1 MYQKLSKLLCL
12 LSLIFILTGCG
23 QRYVDLVIEQTSSSL
38 SVSSKQFKHIFVH
51 VSGAVMNEGM
61 VMVDEGARVFDCVQ
75 AAGGLLED
83 ADIGSIN
90 MAMKV
95 KDELHIQVGFIGESS
110 SQSDKISINE
120 ADQETL
126 MRLPGIG
133 KSKAKAIEDYRKKVG
148 RFHSLEELM
157 QIEGIKEGLFL
168 KIKDKITL

>member
-1 MYQKLSKLLCL
+1 MA
-12 LSLIFILTGCG
+12 GCQ
-23 QRYVDLVIEQTSSSL
+23 QRQVDLVIEETRSSTISFQDNT
-38 SVSSKQFKHIFVH
+38 KEIYVH
-51 VSGAVMNEGM
+51 VTGAVVNEGT
-61 VMVDEGARVFDCVQ
+61 VVVNEQARVFDCIQ

-83 ADIGSIN
+83 ADVSSIN

-95 KDELHIQVGFIGESS
+95 KDELHIQVGFMGEGS

-126 MRLPGIG
+126 MQLPGVG

-148 RFHSLEELM
+148 RFQSLEELM